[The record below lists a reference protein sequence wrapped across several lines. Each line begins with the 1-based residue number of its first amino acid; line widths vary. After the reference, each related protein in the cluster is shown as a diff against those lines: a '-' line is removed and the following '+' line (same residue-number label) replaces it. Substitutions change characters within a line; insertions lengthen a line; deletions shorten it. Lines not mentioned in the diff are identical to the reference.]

1 MCELAEP
8 WIIKFVRQWVE
19 DIEITTK
26 LVDHPFLTD
35 NLLTNRELTSIFI
48 RTFYFGLWFL
58 WIGIQCL
65 RVQSQFLVLLHAEAI
80 EGDLVPVLRDVG
92 LLFIKNFEYERV
104 ACLILTVT
112 KCERN

>member
-48 RTFYFGLWFL
+48 RTFYF
-58 WIGIQCL
+58 
-65 RVQSQFLVLLHAEAI
+65 VL
-80 EGDLVPVLRDVG
+80 
-92 LLFIKNFEYERV
+92 
-104 ACLILTVT
+104 
-112 KCERN
+112 